1 MLRQLEG
8 HLTFL
13 DLLPS
18 EEMPSFYALCDV
30 VAVTSLNS
38 TEAFG
43 LVQVEAMLAGTPVV
57 ATDLPGVREP
67 IRRTGMG
74 RLVPPHQPEALADAL
89 IDVIHHRPSY
99 VKPREEIVAHFDLE
113 DSLRQYEK
121 IFSRGATMS
130 DEG

>member
-1 MLRQLEG
+1 MLRRHES

-30 VAVTSLNS
+30 LAVTSLNS

-67 IRRTGMG
+67 IRSTGMG
-74 RLVPPHQPEALADAL
+74 RLVPPRQPEALADAL
-89 IDVIHHRPSY
+89 IDVIRNRPSY
-99 VKPREEIVAHFDLE
+99 VRPREEVAAQFDVE
-113 DSLRQYEK
+113 ESLRQYER
-121 IFSRGATMS
+121 IFSAGEDPLRR
-130 DEG
+130 